1 MLELTNRF
9 NQIRALN
16 DGLSTLMCLC
26 MTVYSAG
33 YHKNDIEEALKLVDK
48 GDYRA
53 SDKEA
58 IITALENLT
67 KKEVKKRG
75 KRAL

>member
-1 MLELTNRF
+1 MLELVNRF
-9 NQIRALN
+9 NQIKDLN

-26 MTVYSAG
+26 MTVYGAN

-48 GDYRA
+48 GDYREK
-53 SDKEA
+53 DKVA

-67 KKEVKKRG
+67 KKSVKKRG
-75 KRAL
+75 K

>member
-1 MLELTNRF
+1 M
-9 NQIRALN
+9 N
-16 DGLSTLMCLC
+16 DGLSTLMVLC
-26 MTVYSAG
+26 MTVYGAN

-53 SDKEA
+53 KDKDA
-58 IITALENLT
+58 IITALINLT

-75 KRAL
+75 KRAI